1 MSVPPLRVLF
11 VCGKNRA
18 RSPTAE
24 HLFADRPD
32 LEVASAGVSRDA
44 DERVTPEL
52 VAWADVVCAMERAQL
67 AKPRVLAGAALR
79 AKRVVN
85 LRVADVYAFMDAEL
99 VALLQERLEGV
110 LGPARVGPP
119 SPDR

>member
-1 MSVPPLRVLF
+1 VPRVLF

-24 HLFADRPD
+24 QVFADHPG

-52 VAWADVVCAMERAQL
+52 IAWADVVCVMERAHL
-67 AKPRVLAGAALR
+67 AKLKALGGSALR
-79 AKRVVN
+79 GKRVVN
-85 LRVADVYAFMDAEL
+85 LRIPDVYGFMEAEL
-99 VALLQERLEGV
+99 VALVRERV
-110 LGPARVGPP
+110 DDALGRAIAAGTTAR
-119 SPDR
+119 